1 MLGTNKGPSF
11 LILDPRRSEY
21 EGEKVP
27 SVKREKDGALQPASV
42 THLCLHLFRE
52 AGCIQP
58 RQSNKKKRP
67 AQNQCGEP
75 SPAPILSLPRGGG
88 VGLRKRPLAEV
99 TALKR
104 PCGTPKRNPL
114 QSQWCLWITSLVPE
128 LLRKKENLVPS
139 FRLLEQAHRLVKT

>member
-1 MLGTNKGPSF
+1 MELFN
-11 LILDPRRSEY
+11 L
-21 EGEKVP
+21 
-27 SVKREKDGALQPASV
+27 ASV
-42 THLCLHLFRE
+42 THLCLHLFRK

-75 SPAPILSLPRGGG
+75 SPASILSLSSGGE

-139 FRLLEQAHRLVKT
+139 F